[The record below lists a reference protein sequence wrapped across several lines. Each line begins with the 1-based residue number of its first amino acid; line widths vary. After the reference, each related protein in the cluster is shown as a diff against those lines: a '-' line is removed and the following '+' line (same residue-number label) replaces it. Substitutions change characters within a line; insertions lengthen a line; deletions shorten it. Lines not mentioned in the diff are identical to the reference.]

1 VRIQGS
7 VIIVTGGSSGIGE
20 ATARELAQRGAHLV
34 LAARRMERLG
44 ALASTLNAVAVETDV
59 ARVEDRMRLVATTV
73 ERFGRIDVL
82 INNAGTGSGRSFLRD
97 SDDAIQ
103 HLVAVNLLAPI
114 LLTRAAVPHM
124 PRGGV
129 IVNVGSLAG
138 EGPPLNLYAVSK
150 TAMNAF
156 THGLRLELA
165 PRGIGAVLIE
175 PGFIRT
181 ELTAG
186 VRLPVP
192 VPGPDV
198 VATAIARAIERPRNI
213 VIVPTWYVPL
223 VWAMRLTP
231 RPLMELAV
239 RLGRPKSR

>member
-1 VRIQGS
+1 
-7 VIIVTGGSSGIGE
+7 
-20 ATARELAQRGAHLV
+20 
-34 LAARRMERLG
+34 MDRLG

-59 ARVEDRMRLVATTV
+59 SRAGDLERLVATSV

-82 INNAGTGSGRSFLRD
+82 VNNAGTGSGRSFLRE
-97 SDDAIQ
+97 SHDAIQ
-103 HLVAVNLLAPI
+103 HLLAVNLLAPI
-114 LLTRAAVPHM
+114 LLARAAVPHM

-129 IVNVGSLAG
+129 IVNVGSVAG

-165 PRGIGAVLIE
+165 PRGISVVLVE
-175 PGFIRT
+175 PGFIRS
-181 ELTAG
+181 ELTSG
-186 VRLPVP
+186 VRFPM
-192 VPGPDV
+192 PGPEV
-198 VATAIARAIERPRNI
+198 VARAIAGAIERPRPA
-213 VIVPTWYVPL
+213 VIVPGWYAPL
-223 VWAMRLTP
+223 VWALRLTP